1 MMLSPTPHRYL
12 SGVTLLEILITMSI
26 LAIMMTVAI
35 PNLSTFGDNQKLVGL
50 AEQVFGHLQQ
60 ARSEA
65 VTRSETVFANFAV
78 DGTSSWEYGISLN
91 SECVVTETDPTE
103 TDACVIIVD
112 DGDGTFNDAD
122 LVLMRF
128 SSTDHDD
135 ISMDIANFSSETTEF
150 IFDSVRGTA
159 SSGQIELQNSSGKQ
173 LRINVS
179 RLGRVSICSPDDSIQ
194 NYGAC

>member
-1 MMLSPTPHRYL
+1 
-12 SGVTLLEILITMSI
+12 MSI
-26 LAIMMTVAI
+26 LAIMITVAM
-35 PNLSTFGDNQKLVGL
+35 PSLSTFGDNQKLVGL

-65 VTRSETVFANFAV
+65 VTRSQTVYANFAV

-91 SECVVTETDPTE
+91 SECVAAETDPTE

-112 DGDGTFNDAD
+112 DGDGADNDAD

-128 SSTDHDD
+128 TSDDHDD
-135 ISMDIANFSSETTEF
+135 ISMDIANFSSDTTEF
-150 IFDSVRGTA
+150 IFDSVRGMA
-159 SSGQIELQNSSGKQ
+159 SSGQIELENSSGKQ